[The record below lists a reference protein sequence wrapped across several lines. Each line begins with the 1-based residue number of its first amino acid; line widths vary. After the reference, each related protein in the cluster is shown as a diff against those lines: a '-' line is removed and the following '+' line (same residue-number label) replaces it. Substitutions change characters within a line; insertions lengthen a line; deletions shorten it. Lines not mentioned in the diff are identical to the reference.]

1 MRIVFSLF
9 TAVIFPVIALGESAS
24 KPSAL
29 KVGVILPLT
38 GPLAEYG
45 IAVRNG
51 IELAR
56 REKPLIDSRCSFLME
71 DSRYD
76 SSSAVTIFQKLV
88 STNQARVIYNWGGPT
103 SEALAP
109 IAARKDVPLFV
120 WSADPRVS
128 EGRPPVIR
136 FANSGADYGKMLANH
151 LRKRGFRKVAIFKTD
166 NQYLD
171 AIFAGLTAA
180 ATGLQVDLVDSFQP
194 GDKHF
199 RSSVAKLKRA
209 DYDAVGLFLLSGQ
222 VSLFSA
228 QLRGMGLQ
236 MPIFGTDFFESMT
249 EVEQSKGA
257 LIGATFAN
265 NEVSADFLARYIAA
279 FGNEVQINHAANGF
293 DFAVFLCERLGPDL
307 NMTSSADI
315 VSRTLKT
322 SRFTSQQ
329 GEASFIASSA
339 GDKYFHF
346 PVVIRRIESSRIVT
360 DTNG

>member
-1 MRIVFSLF
+1 MRIVFTLV
-9 TAVIFPVIALGESAS
+9 TVLIFPLIALGETAS
-24 KPSAL
+24 NPAPL

-56 REKPLIDSRCSFLME
+56 REKPAIDSRCSFLIE

-76 SSSAVTIFQKLV
+76 SSSAVTIFQKLI

-109 IAARKDVPLFV
+109 LAMRKNTPLFV

-128 EGRPPVIR
+128 EGRAPVIR
-136 FANSGADYGKMLANH
+136 FANSGADYGKVLADH
-151 LRKRGFRKVAIFKTD
+151 LRKRGLRKVAIFKTD

-171 AIFAGLTAA
+171 SIFAGLSASA
-180 ATGLQVDLVDSFQP
+180 SGLQVDLVDSFQP
-194 GDKHF
+194 GDKDF
-199 RSSVAKLKRA
+199 RSSVAKLKHT
-209 DYDAVGLFLLSGQ
+209 DYNAVGLFLLSAQ

-228 QLRGMGLQ
+228 QLRGTGLQ

-249 EVEQSKGA
+249 EVEQSRGA
-257 LIGATFAN
+257 LRGATFAN
-265 NEVSADFLARYIAA
+265 NEVSPNFLARYVAA

-293 DFAVFLCERLGPDL
+293 DFAIFLCERLGSDL
-307 NMTSSADI
+307 NSASSAEI
-315 VSRTLKT
+315 ISRAVNTT
-322 SRFTSQQ
+322 RFPSQQ
-329 GEASFIASSA
+329 GEASFIASPA
-339 GDKYFHF
+339 GDKFFHF

-360 DTNG
+360 DRNG

>member
-1 MRIVFSLF
+1 MRIVFALI
-9 TAVIFPVIALGESAS
+9 TAIIFPLSALGDTSS
-24 KPSAL
+24 KSSPL

-56 REKPLIDSRCSFLME
+56 REMPTIDSRCSFLVE

-76 SSSAVTIFQKLV
+76 SSSAVTIFQKLI
-88 STNQARVIYNWGGPT
+88 STGQARVLYNWGGPT

-128 EGRPPVIR
+128 EGRPQVIR
-136 FANSGADYGKMLANH
+136 FANSGADYGKVLADH

-171 AIFAGLTAA
+171 AIFAGLAA
-180 ATGLQVDLVDSFQP
+180 SARGLQVDLVDSFQP
-194 GDKHF
+194 GDKDF
-199 RSSVAKLKRA
+199 RSSIAKLKRT
-209 DYDAVGLFLLSGQ
+209 DYNAVGLFLLSGQ

-249 EVEQSKGA
+249 EVGQSKGA

-265 NEVSADFLARYIAA
+265 NEVSPQFLARYVSA
-279 FGNEVQINHAANGF
+279 FGNEFQINHAANGY
-293 DFAVFLCERLGPDL
+293 DFAVFLCERLGSDL
-307 NMTSSADI
+307 NATSSADI
-315 VSRTLKT
+315 LTRTVRT
-322 SRFTSQQ
+322 SRFPSQQ
-329 GEASFIASSA
+329 GEASFIASPA

-360 DTNG
+360 DSNG